1 MATQKTVTL
10 YSFSELS
17 KEVQAKLIKYYR
29 DDESFLDFDFLE
41 RHMFREF
48 ENEAEAM
55 GIQDF
60 DFRYSGFWSQGDGA
74 SFTGTLT
81 KELVVAILEHGSSSK
96 FLHSAKDW
104 AKFYG
109 NKIEVSVVRHSSMYV
124 HAHTVSC
131 EFKYDADELEISRE
145 DYERITGYLNDWK
158 NNLCYKFFNQLL
170 KSYEEVTSD
179 DHIASLLEGQ
189 EVFLCNGQTLDNSV
203 FDEEEEG
210 EEDYPVPYG
219 SERNYYI

>member
-1 MATQKTVTL
+1 MATQKTITL

-17 KEVQAKLIKYYR
+17 KEVQAKLIREYR
-29 DDESFLDFDFLE
+29 DDESFVDFDFAE
-41 RHMFREF
+41 QDIISEI
-48 ENEAEAM
+48 ENEAAAM

-60 DFRYSGFWSQGDGA
+60 EFKYSGFYLQGDGA

-104 AKFYG
+104 AKVYG

-145 DYERITGYLNDWK
+145 DYELITGYLNDWK

-179 DHIASLLEGQ
+179 EHIASLLEGQ
-189 EVFLCNGQTLDNSV
+189 DVFLCNGQTLSDSV
-203 FDEEEEG
+203 FDEDEEEEADAFPHG
-210 EEDYPVPYG
+210 D
-219 SERNYYI
+219 ERYYYT